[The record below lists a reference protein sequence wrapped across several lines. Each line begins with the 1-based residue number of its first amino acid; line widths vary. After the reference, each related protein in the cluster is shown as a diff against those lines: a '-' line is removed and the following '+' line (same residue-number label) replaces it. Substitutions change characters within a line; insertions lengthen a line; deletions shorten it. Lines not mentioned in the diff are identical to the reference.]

1 MGILVDFLS
10 GLFFIFALLL
20 LLIILF
26 SSILMIF
33 FYFKK
38 RADYSFKSD
47 LAFRIFVFCFSYT
60 ILTFILGL
68 SAFAWANIFI
78 IFH

>member
-1 MGILVDFLS
+1 MEILVDFLS
-10 GLFFIFALLL
+10 GLFLVFGLLL

-26 SSILMIF
+26 SFILMIF

-38 RADYSFKSD
+38 RVDYSFKSD
-47 LAFRIFVFCFSYT
+47 LAFRVFVFCFCYP

-68 SAFAWANIFI
+68 SAFAWVNIFI
-78 IFH
+78 LFH